1 MPNNKPCGDEEKQK
15 LAQSK
20 IHNLPMKMW
29 SRYQIRILICGVK
42 FIGNNTHLKSDIQT
56 FLRKLRLAECFDN
69 ISKNALDKDIS
80 PQPLA
85 KNEPKFYPIKDKNK
99 ELNQFID
106 FLIIRIL
113 KTLTNL
119 SNIILIKNSGLSL
132 INSKIISTLSI
143 IY

>member
-1 MPNNKPCGDEEKQK
+1 M
-15 LAQSK
+15 
-20 IHNLPMKMW
+20 
-29 SRYQIRILICGVK
+29 
-42 FIGNNTHLKSDIQT
+42 
-56 FLRKLRLAECFDN
+56 RKLRLAECFDN

-106 FLIIRIL
+106 FLIICIL

-119 SNIILIKNSGLSL
+119 SDIILIKNSGLSL
-132 INSKIISTLSI
+132 IKNQSADLQCKSI
-143 IY
+143 DWFLYDDKFGV